1 MLFDPV
7 TWRDV
12 LLTGA
17 GHVLTIRVASDY
29 LAVDGVRRPLSA
41 GDAQTA
47 VDALGAM
54 LPTPAIV
61 DAIWLAADVRLE
73 PISTQPWDA
82 SMMSPE
88 RWIEHDR
95 LIDAQ
100 LAGRTGLIAG
110 HKKDVVVSNR
120 LLEHPEARG
129 PLIFGWHRAN
139 GVPIQPLSAA
149 HRMDGPY
156 LDYSHACRPIRLDCL
171 VDGAARD
178 LRDVLR
184 DPALASLVSS
194 EGPLRVL
201 RYEAN
206 SSAPPNTSPAPA
218 LPVLRRGD
226 RGEAV
231 RAWQATLSRLG
242 WTLTTDGQFGPTT
255 ETRTKAFQRAAGLT
269 ADGVVGIR
277 TRAAAATFGGEVP
290 GVVATSPGEDW
301 PAVAPYQPLSDAE
314 RVRIFGAFDFVP
326 APATGNPEG
335 IRILGD
341 WAARNIVSVE
351 IPQLRGIEGA
361 PASCR
366 VSFHRLGAVALRRL
380 WQAWEDEGILG
391 DARSFAGTW
400 APRFIR
406 GSTSILSNHAT
417 GTAMDLNAAWNPLGR
432 PGAAAGRPGDMR
444 RLARVAM
451 DLGWESGHHF
461 GRVDDMHLQLGRG
474 AL

>member
-1 MLFDPV
+1 MLRFDPV

-12 LLTGA
+12 LLA
-17 GHVLTIRVASDY
+17 GHGHVVTLRVASDY
-29 LAVDGVRRPLSA
+29 LTVDGVRRPLSA
-41 GDAQTA
+41 GDAQAA

-73 PISTQPWDA
+73 PIPTQPWDA

-100 LAGRTGLIAG
+100 FAGRGGLIAG
-110 HKKDVVVSNR
+110 HKKDVVISNR

-149 HRMDGPY
+149 HRMDATFY
-156 LDYSHACRPIRLDCL
+156 DYSHGIRPIRLDCL
-171 VDGAARD
+171 VDGVARD

-184 DPALASLVSS
+184 DPALASLVSG

-201 RYEAN
+201 RYETDGTKPA
-206 SSAPPNTSPAPA
+206 SAAPAPA

-226 RGEAV
+226 SGEAV
-231 RAWQATLSRLG
+231 RAWQETLCRLG

-277 TRAAAATFGGEVP
+277 SRAAAATFGGEVP
-290 GVVATSPGEDW
+290 TTVRTSPAKASSAI
-301 PAVAPYQPLSDAE
+301 P
-314 RVRIFGAFDFVP
+314 FVQ
-326 APATGNPEG
+326 
-335 IRILGD
+335 
-341 WAARNIVSVE
+341 AAHFTR
-351 IPQLRGIEGA
+351 
-361 PASCR
+361 
-366 VSFHRLGAVALRRL
+366 
-380 WQAWEDEGILG
+380 
-391 DARSFAGTW
+391 
-400 APRFIR
+400 
-406 GSTSILSNHAT
+406 
-417 GTAMDLNAAWNPLGR
+417 GR
-432 PGAAAGRPGDMR
+432 PGSIDLVVLHTTEGEERPGTAEAVARWLAGPSAPEASAHYCVDSDSVVACVREEDQAWGAPGSNEIAIQVELAGRASQTAAGWADDYSAAL
-444 RLARVAM
+444 LARAAWLVTDVCRRHAIPVAFV
-451 DLGWESGHHF
+451 DAAGLLRGERGVTTHAAVRDAWHRTTHF
-461 GRVDDMHLQLGRG
+461 DPGLAFPMEAFLRAVAG
-474 AL
+474 